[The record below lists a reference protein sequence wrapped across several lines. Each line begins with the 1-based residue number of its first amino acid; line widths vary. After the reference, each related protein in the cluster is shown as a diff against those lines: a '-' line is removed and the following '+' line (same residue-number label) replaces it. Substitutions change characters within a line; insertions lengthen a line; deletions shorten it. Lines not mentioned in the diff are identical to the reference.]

1 MAAPFEYE
9 RLNAAIDTTPIV
21 DNHAHPL
28 LKPENLSQQPLLAIS
43 TEASGAALEDTRQS
57 LSHIR
62 AVKHLAQILGC
73 EQTWEAVTR
82 SIEKKRE
89 TPTSYHAWVKRCLEG
104 IETILVDDGL
114 HKHDEAQLYSW
125 HDQFTR
131 SKCKRIVRIEVVAE
145 AIIARHCN
153 NHVSTSSSSSG
164 AATTRLDDIVGEFE
178 REIEAAIADPE
189 VAGFKS
195 IVCYRG
201 GLDIPPRGAAALDGA
216 GPALQAIVDA
226 HRSGRRRFERLEAPP
241 LNHVL
246 LHATAQLLSRDGDGD
261 GGAAKKKPLQ
271 FHTGLGD
278 SDITLARSSP
288 AHLQAF
294 VRDYPGVPVV
304 LLHAG
309 WPWTR
314 EAAYLA
320 AVYGNVF
327 LDVGEVFPMLG
338 RHGQEQVVRQSLE
351 LSPWS
356 KILWSTDG
364 HWLPETYVL
373 ATTQVRSVLKTV
385 RELVHARQ
393 LSEEQAVQLVQDVL
407 FGNAQRLYN
416 LQHLTSVLPSYA
428 ELSAA
433 TAAATANAGASSPQ
447 AVLRKLHALDT
458 RYLRV
463 YWHDYTSSAKCRVLP
478 MRHVER
484 TLLEGSSGGKPLAV
498 SLTRASL
505 GLLQNDA
512 LIPQA
517 SPSGVYALR
526 PDWATLRP
534 GPAPGHASCHGWF
547 RTSESES
554 DDELAL
560 CPRTLLRRVVD
571 AAAAQ
576 GLAFRLG
583 FEIEFV
589 ALERS
594 GDGKYT
600 ALRSDDEGHAW
611 SGARALAGWGGG
623 GGGGSGFVGAVADE
637 ALGLLEAAGVEVEQF
652 HAESAPGQFELALA
666 PLGPL
671 AACDALLH
679 ARQVVDAAA
688 ARHGFRVTLHPKPF
702 GDACGSASH
711 VHMSVSSSSSSSSER
726 EVYEAFYAGILGHL
740 RAVTA
745 LTCASPASYERVV
758 DHCWAGGRWVAWG
771 TQNREVPLRKVEGA
785 HWEFK
790 TLDGLA
796 NPYFAVAALLAAGAD
811 GVRRRAPLAWGDCAE
826 DPALLSEAR
835 RAELNIRQMLPADL
849 GEALRA
855 LAEDGELAELLGP
868 EFVRRYIDVKNAELA
883 LLNPMSAEE
892 RRQWILERY

>member
-1 MAAPFEYE
+1 MAAPFEKYE
-9 RLNAAIDTTPIV
+9 RLNAAIDSTPII

-43 TEASGAALEDTRQS
+43 TEASGAALEATRQS

-73 EQTWEAVTR
+73 EQTWAAVTR
-82 SIEKKRE
+82 GIEQKRE
-89 TPTSYHAWVKRCLEG
+89 TPASYHAWTRRCLEG

-114 HKHDEAQLYSW
+114 HKDGEAQPCSW

-131 SKCKRIVRIEVVAE
+131 SKCRRIVRIEVVAE

-153 NHVSTSSSSSG
+153 RISTSTSTTSSS
-164 AATTRLDDIVGEFE
+164 TLLEDIVDEFE

-201 GLDIPPRGAAALDGA
+201 GLDVPPRDAAALEGA
-216 GPALQAIVDA
+216 GPALQAIVEE
-226 HRSGRRRFERLEAPP
+226 HRSGRQRFARLESPP

-246 LHATAQLLSRDGDGD
+246 LHVTARLLSRDRDGD
-261 GGAAKKKPLQ
+261 DVKKPKPLQ

-278 SDITLARSSP
+278 SDIALTRASP

-294 VRDYPGVPVV
+294 VRDYPSVPVV
-304 LLHAG
+304 LLHGG

-338 RHGQEQVVRQSLE
+338 RQGQEQVLRHSLE

-385 RELVHARQ
+385 VGELVHARQ

-407 FGNAQRLYN
+407 FNNAQRLYN

-428 ELSAA
+428 ELSSATAA
-433 TAAATANAGASSPQ
+433 TATDTSSPQ
-447 AVLRKLHALDT
+447 AVLRKLHALDAK
-458 RYLRV
+458 YLRV

-478 MRHVER
+478 IRHVQR
-484 TLLEGSSGGKPLAV
+484 TLLEGKQSLAI

-505 GLLQNDA
+505 GLLQNDTP
-512 LIPQA
+512 IPNVG
-517 SPSGVYALR
+517 PSGVYALH

-534 GPAPGHASCHGWF
+534 GPAPGHVSCHGWF
-547 RTSESES
+547 RTGSES
-554 DDELAL
+554 DDAELAL

-571 AAAAQ
+571 AAATQ

-589 ALERS
+589 ALEQHRS
-594 GDGKYT
+594 PSPPHVIYT
-600 ALRSDDEGHAW
+600 ELGTNDEGHAW
-611 SGARALAGWGGG
+611 SGARALAGW
-623 GGGGSGFVGAVADE
+623 GGGSGFVGAVADE
-637 ALGLLEAAGVEVEQF
+637 ALGLLEAAGVGVEQF
-652 HAESAPGQFELALA
+652 HAESAPGQFELVLA

-702 GDACGSASH
+702 ENACGTASH
-711 VHMSVSSSSSSSSER
+711 VHMSVSSSEGEEK

-785 HWEFK
+785 HWEVK

-811 GVRRRAPLAWGDCAE
+811 GVRRGAPLAWGDCAE

-835 RAELNIRQMLPADL
+835 RAELNIRQMLPANL
-849 GEALRA
+849 EEALRA
-855 LAEDGELAELLGP
+855 LAEDDELVGLLGP

-883 LLNPMSAEE
+883 LLNPMSAEK
-892 RRQWILERY
+892 RWQWILERY